1 MKKRN
6 LICTLM
12 ICMILMGA
20 AVAMAT
26 GNKQVE
32 QKAVISGTVVQTVV
46 TGTAVK
52 SGDSLIEI
60 STLTGTT
67 SAARAT
73 VDGTVGQVLVRQG
86 DEVKP
91 GQVVAYIEQ
100 QQ

>member
-6 LICTLM
+6 LICILM
-12 ICMILMGA
+12 ICMILMGV

-26 GNKQVE
+26 ENKQVE
-32 QKAVISGTVVQTVV
+32 QKAVISGTVVQTVAV
-46 TGTAVK
+46 GTVVK

-100 QQ
+100 Q

>member
-32 QKAVISGTVVQTVV
+32 QKAVISGTVVQTVA

-100 QQ
+100 Q

>member
-1 MKKRN
+1 MKNRK
-6 LICTLM
+6 LIICVLM
-12 ICMILMGA
+12 ICMILVGV

-26 GNKQVE
+26 ENKQVE

-46 TGTAVK
+46 VGTVVK

-100 QQ
+100 Q

>member
-6 LICTLM
+6 LICILM

-32 QKAVISGTVVQTVV
+32 QKAVISGTVVRTVAA
-46 TGTAVK
+46 GTAVK

-60 STLTGTT
+60 STLTGAT

-100 QQ
+100 Q